1 MTIFYDIDVY
11 TVKQADQAILI
22 IIFGLTLCSFIA
34 HIIFGFRYRYSWHRL
49 SIGVRKIY
57 LVFLLHTNRHLS
69 FLGSFLM
76 CYLCLRFS
84 WCVSSCYCKYKIKQK
99 RYKTKMDILCYHL
112 VLGR

>member
-57 LVFLLHTNRHLS
+57 LVFFYYIL
-69 FLGSFLM
+69 
-76 CYLCLRFS
+76 
-84 WCVSSCYCKYKIKQK
+84 I
-99 RYKTKMDILCYHL
+99 DICHF
-112 VLGR
+112 